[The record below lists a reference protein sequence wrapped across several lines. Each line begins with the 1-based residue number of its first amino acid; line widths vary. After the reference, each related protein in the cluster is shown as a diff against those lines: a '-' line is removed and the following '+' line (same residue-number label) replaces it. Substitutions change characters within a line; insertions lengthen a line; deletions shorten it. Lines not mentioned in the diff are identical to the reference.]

1 MCASRFDK
9 QVFHRSAA
17 EYPLSN
23 KRSWVAAW
31 LLIPLFLTPL
41 LLALLAAYTVNQ
53 QNQPGDEQL
62 ASNFLSHQ
70 AVFEE
75 LLEMLLLDCRDLRL
89 ERGEVT
95 DLKMLSTAL
104 DSARRVDMYKDLLK
118 QISIADL
125 RYFPRSG
132 RLILLPDGANRT
144 GKSWSKSYVYLP
156 DGLSEPLV
164 KHHGYYMRGPGVSL
178 LTGDRRI
185 KGDWYIHYDTMITL
199 AFSPY

>member
-1 MCASRFDK
+1 VCASRIDK

-17 EYPLSN
+17 EYQLSN
-23 KRSWVAAW
+23 KRWWVSAC

-41 LLALLAAYTVNQ
+41 LLALLATYTVNQ
-53 QNQPGDEQL
+53 QNQPGDEEL

-70 AVFEE
+70 AAFEE
-75 LLEMLLLDCRDLRL
+75 LVEMLLLDCRDLRL
-89 ERGEVT
+89 ERGEVN

-104 DSARRVDMYKDLLK
+104 DNARRVDKYKDLLK
-118 QISIADL
+118 QISIAEL
-125 RYFPRSG
+125 RYFPSSG
-132 RLILLPDGANRT
+132 RLILLPDGAHRT
-144 GKSWSKSYVYLP
+144 GKGSSKSYVYLP
-156 DGLSEPLV
+156 DGLPEPLV
-164 KHHGYYMRGPGVSL
+164 KHHGYYLRGPGVSF